1 MFDIGFTELLMLA
14 IIGMVV
20 IGPERLPAAAR
31 SIGRTLGQLRR
42 YMTNLQNQI
51 EQEVKLDELNKKIMA
66 ESREP
71 LNPADRETP
80 PSHSEEDAEVPSAP
94 PPEASSSAFDM
105 PEPPRSEP
113 AQPKADTAPVEDD
126 ESRKS

>member
-20 IGPERLPAAAR
+20 IGPERLPTAAR

-66 ESREP
+66 EHRDP
-71 LNPADRETP
+71 PTAADREVP
-80 PSHSEEDAEVPSAP
+80 PNHRTEDAEVPATPPQPETAAADEASTASDQGASEP
-94 PPEASSSAFDM
+94 PP
-105 PEPPRSEP
+105 
-113 AQPKADTAPVEDD
+113 VDD
-126 ESRKS
+126 HESRKP

>member
-20 IGPERLPAAAR
+20 IGPERLPTAAR

-42 YMTNLQNQI
+42 YMTSLQNQI

-66 ESREP
+66 EGREP
-71 LNPADRETP
+71 VKPADREVP
-80 PSHSEEDAEVPSAP
+80 PNHRNEDAEVPNEP
-94 PPEASSSAFDM
+94 PVEEAENSFDM

-113 AQPKADTAPVEDD
+113 AQTEPETAPVENDD
-126 ESRKS
+126 SRKS

>member
-20 IGPERLPAAAR
+20 IGPERLPTAAR

-42 YMTNLQNQI
+42 YMTTLQNQI

-66 ESREP
+66 EGREP
-71 LNPADRETP
+71 MKPADREVP
-80 PSHSEEDAEVPSAP
+80 PNHRTQDAEVPSEP
-94 PPEASSSAFDM
+94 PVEDTASAADM
-105 PEPPRSEP
+105 PEPPRSES
-113 AQPKADTAPVEDD
+113 AQPEPDTAPVEDD

>member
-20 IGPERLPAAAR
+20 IGPERLPTAAR

-66 ESREP
+66 EDREP
-71 LNPADRETP
+71 MKSADREVP
-80 PSHSEEDAEVPSAP
+80 PNHRNQDAEVPSEP
-94 PPEASSSAFDM
+94 PVEETSGASDV
-105 PEPPRSEP
+105 PEPPRSES
-113 AQPKADTAPVEDD
+113 AQPEPETAPVEDD

>member
-14 IIGMVV
+14 VIGMVV
-20 IGPERLPAAAR
+20 IGPERLPTAAR
-31 SIGRTLGQLRR
+31 SVGRTLGQLRR

-66 ESREP
+66 ENREP
-71 LNPADRETP
+71 MQSADK
-80 PSHSEEDAEVPSAP
+80 EVPPNRRGEGSDEPAVD
-94 PPEASSSAFDM
+94 ETSNHSDTS
-105 PEPPRSEP
+105 EPPQQASAQSEP
-113 AQPKADTAPVEDD
+113 ETAPVDDD